1 MDAPHSAPYDQPLP
15 QRPPAR
21 LRPGGALACAALA
34 TGVAV
39 LVLAMVLPIE
49 TVDSGHPGKQPRDT
63 LYQVHGAL
71 VLLLYRGAAAGGR
84 ARHRRAVRRP
94 PRPPRWALPVAWVL
108 SIALLGTAVAGF
120 LTFLIGIFVV
130 PTGVLLAMATYE
142 AQHGRHP

>member
-49 TVDSGHPGKQPRDT
+49 TVDSGHPGRQPRDT

-71 VLLLYRGAAAGGR
+71 VLLPAAVPLLVAALVTAALYAG
-84 ARHRRAVRRP
+84 RHDR
-94 PRPPRWALPVAWVL
+94 PRWALPVAWVL